1 MRLSFG
7 LETRQLQTQK
17 LAPRMIQSME
27 ILQLPIAALQE
38 RIEKEMT
45 ENPVLEI
52 EDKDPNLPDEPSE
65 ATAADAPTEEEKE
78 LVVNEEA
85 SKGEDFERLNELDR
99 QIPDHFDEMPRR
111 SVNQIQ
117 AESDRKHD
125 SMANAIARP
134 KSLNDH
140 LTDQIGEL
148 DLEPTLAQLASKIIS
163 TLNASDGGF
172 LKVSLTDLLPLDAGP
187 EVMALAEEALR
198 LVQKLDPPGIAARD
212 LKECLLLQLVPTMP
226 LFEELQVLI
235 SDHLEDLR
243 DNRLPLIE
251 RKTGFSIEK
260 IQEVWNELRNLNP
273 KPASQF
279 TDDYVPTVTPDVQLQ
294 QNDDGSYLVIVDE
307 GRTPRLYISNYY
319 RERLK
324 QGTAT
329 ADEKEFIKRKVN
341 AAQWLMEAIEQR
353 RNTLRKVA
361 QAIVNYQQPFLDDG
375 PEHIVPLKMQQI
387 ADQVG
392 VHVTTVSRAVDDK
405 WIETPRG
412 LFPLKRFFVGGTTG
426 DDGEDVAWDRIRLKL
441 QELIDKENK
450 AKPYSDDELVKQLG
464 NHGMKVAR
472 RTVTKYRQKMG
483 IPSSRQRRD
492 WTQKKNS

>member
-52 EDKDPNLPDEPSE
+52 EDKDPNLPEEPSE

-78 LVVNEEA
+78 LVVNEET

-187 EVMALAEEALR
+187 EIMALAEEALR
-198 LVQKLDPPGIAARD
+198 LVQRLDPPGIAARD

-226 LFEELQVLI
+226 LFEELQILI

-251 RKTGFSIEK
+251 RKTGFSIER
-260 IQEVWNELRNLNP
+260 IQ
-273 KPASQF
+273 
-279 TDDYVPTVTPDVQLQ
+279 
-294 QNDDGSYLVIVDE
+294 
-307 GRTPRLYISNYY
+307 
-319 RERLK
+319 
-324 QGTAT
+324 
-329 ADEKEFIKRKVN
+329 
-341 AAQWLMEAIEQR
+341 
-353 RNTLRKVA
+353 
-361 QAIVNYQQPFLDDG
+361 
-375 PEHIVPLKMQQI
+375 
-387 ADQVG
+387 
-392 VHVTTVSRAVDDK
+392 
-405 WIETPRG
+405 
-412 LFPLKRFFVGGTTG
+412 
-426 DDGEDVAWDRIRLKL
+426 
-441 QELIDKENK
+441 
-450 AKPYSDDELVKQLG
+450 
-464 NHGMKVAR
+464 
-472 RTVTKYRQKMG
+472 
-483 IPSSRQRRD
+483 
-492 WTQKKNS
+492 